1 LIVGPWTGKGS
12 VELTAF
18 AAGKVSG
25 IQLWLHC
32 VDTSTRRAVAGR
44 RESSEI
50 ARRLLG
56 VALAANGIHLTAELL
71 VRPALELFKLI
82 QEHSGVEVS
91 LAHCRGLVM
100 AGLAPGRIG
109 IDCER
114 PGRKRSWCAMAD
126 LYFSADEARAIRS
139 LPEHQREAA
148 FLRHWILKE
157 SMVKATRG
165 SVFTNLNRL
174 VVESSGEDPRARTA
188 EPGTWFAW
196 QGQLGDCAAGLVCA
210 PPDRPGLRLFEC
222 PDPCGSNA
230 SAECFRELEAQGPGL
245 FRLQ

>member
-1 LIVGPWTGKGS
+1 V
-12 VELTAF
+12 V
-18 AAGKVSG
+18 
-25 IQLWLHC
+25 
-32 VDTSTRRAVAGR
+32 GR

-56 VALAANGIHLTAELL
+56 VALAATGIHLTAEQL

-114 PGRKRSWCAMAD
+114 PGRNRSWCEMAD

-139 LPEHQREAA
+139 LPVNQREAA
-148 FLRHWILKE
+148 FLRHWTLKE

-165 SVFTNLNRL
+165 SVFTDLNRL
-174 VVESSGEDPRARTA
+174 VVERSGEDPCARTA
-188 EPGTWFAW
+188 EQGTWFAW
-196 QGQLGDCAAGLVCA
+196 QGRLAGCTAGIVCA
-210 PPDRPGLRLFEC
+210 LPDRPDLRLFEC
-222 PDPCGSNA
+222 PDPCSSNA

-245 FRLQ
+245 FRLM